1 MLYHQKVFAF
11 FIFHKSAFLFS
22 RLVACVFRVHQK
34 VLSFFFFTEKKLH
47 ANLMEIMLVS
57 GK

>member
-22 RLVACVFRVHQK
+22 RLVACVFRDHQK
-34 VLSFFFFTEKKLH
+34 VLSFFFSEKKLH

-57 GK
+57 EK